1 MLSNREER
9 LLDTVSA
16 VNKSRIVHAAV
27 HRGAGCKSR
36 FKDRPASSTR
46 KSLRARAA
54 ERVSGKPAVRGW
66 NHLLPVASRVGCTV
80 LFNATCASHPVMPHR
95 IVRPDFRHNGRIQKR
110 IDLFFVSFFLLLSSI
125 LFFFPRSFV
134 PVSFLGVRV

>member
-66 NHLLPVASRVGCTV
+66 NHLLPVASVAPSSSTP
-80 LFNATCASHPVMPHR
+80 PVRRTP
-95 IVRPDFRHNGRIQKR
+95 
-110 IDLFFVSFFLLLSSI
+110 
-125 LFFFPRSFV
+125 
-134 PVSFLGVRV
+134 